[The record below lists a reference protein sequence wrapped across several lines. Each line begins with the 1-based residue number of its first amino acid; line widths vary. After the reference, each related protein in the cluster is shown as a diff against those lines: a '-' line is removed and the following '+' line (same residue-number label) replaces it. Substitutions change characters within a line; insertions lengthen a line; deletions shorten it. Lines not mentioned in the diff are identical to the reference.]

1 MKKSD
6 STILEIIKILC
17 LCVCVFTFLIRYLR
31 NTVKLK
37 HSDDYRKQ
45 VDQKNKIENS
55 KTPVYLESVIT
66 GLTVITPF
74 Q

>member
-17 LCVCVFTFLIRYLR
+17 VCVCVFTFLIRYLR

-37 HSDDYRKQ
+37 QSDDYRKQ

-66 GLTVITPF
+66 GMFF